1 MRFSPFNFFLLGLF
15 ALLAVSVPVTRD
27 NGGKT
32 WHLDSSSAAR
42 SILDGDLSRPVTSF
56 SHVAVSIENDNLR
69 ARDLDYS
76 VERRKRA
83 TTSSRKPAKTKP
95 STRKGQTAKKPAK
108 STPSK
113 GKPTAKK
120 PAAKTPTAK
129 KPAAKKPAPKVCT
142 RADTTS
148 CGKSESYKIVERAAK
163 KKPLRVGESYL
174 LKTSRG
180 GHKALVLAKITQVNG
195 VLDVSA
201 VLTQLVKEDP
211 GDVSESKG
219 MCLAFF
225 GNECGTAPVEEFDC
239 KAKFDKGVKF
249 SFVGA
254 ANPEF
259 ADKTKFFEA
268 SMRSFLTHVNW

>member
-27 NGGKT
+27 DEGT
-32 WHLDSSSAAR
+32 TRHLDSSSAAR
-42 SILDGDLSRPVTSF
+42 SIIDGDLSKPVTSF
-56 SHVAVSIENDNLR
+56 SHVAVSIENNNLR

-76 VERRKRA
+76 VERRKR
-83 TTSSRKPAKTKP
+83 TTISSRKPAKTKP

-113 GKPTAKK
+113 GKPAAKK
-120 PAAKTPTAK
+120 PT
-129 KPAAKKPAPKVCT
+129 AKKPAPKVCT

-148 CGKSESYKIVERAAK
+148 CGKSESYKVVEKAAK

-211 GDVSESKG
+211 GDVSQSKG

-268 SMRSFLTHVNW
+268 SMCSFLTHVNR

>member
-27 NGGKT
+27 DEGT
-32 WHLDSSSAAR
+32 PRHLDSSSVAR
-42 SILDGDLSRPVTSF
+42 SIIDGDLSKPVTSF
-56 SHVAVSIENDNLR
+56 SHVAVSIEHDNLR
-69 ARDLDYS
+69 VRDLDHS
-76 VERRKRA
+76 VERRKRT
-83 TTSSRKPAKTKP
+83 TTSSRKPAKTK
-95 STRKGQTAKKPAK
+95 KPAT

-113 GKPTAKK
+113 GKPAAKK
-120 PAAKTPTAK
+120 PT
-129 KPAAKKPAPKVCT
+129 AKKPAPKVCT

-148 CGKSESYKIVERAAK
+148 CGKSESYKVVERAAK

-211 GDVSESKG
+211 GDVSQSKG

-254 ANPEF
+254 ADPEF
-259 ADKTKFFEA
+259 ADKSKFFEA
-268 SMRSFLTHVNW
+268 SMCSFLTNMNR

>member
-27 NGGKT
+27 DEGT
-32 WHLDSSSAAR
+32 TRHLDPSSAAR
-42 SILDGDLSRPVTSF
+42 SIIDGDLSKPVKGF
-56 SHVAVSIENDNLR
+56 SHVAVSIGHDNLR
-69 ARDLDYS
+69 VRDLDYS

-113 GKPTAKK
+113 GKPAAKK
-120 PAAKTPTAK
+120 PAAKTPT
-129 KPAAKKPAPKVCT
+129 AKKPAPKVCT

-148 CGKSESYKIVERAAK
+148 CGKSESYKVVERAAK

-211 GDVSESKG
+211 GDVSQSKG
-219 MCLAFF
+219 ICLAFF

-259 ADKTKFFEA
+259 ADKIRFFEA
-268 SMRSFLTHVNW
+268 SMCSFLTHMNR